1 MGPLRSGVNRRSL
14 AAVLVIGTFVVASIA
29 AQPALG
35 GKKKTG
41 VYKPPYKNGPQGGDE
56 FNHVERDP
64 KTGEMSI
71 LRFFPGISP
80 VVGCEPEPSGGWSM
94 FRVSHR
100 VRKPVK
106 AVAANFTGMLDPYA
120 WLTVGARTA
129 KGNWLGV
136 KKLQGPFQGSG
147 KVTAKLFRRP
157 SRGDRIW
164 IEFGLQLGDACP
176 QVGGA
181 QAEFSSV
188 RALTRLPKKK
198 G

>member
-1 MGPLRSGVNRRSL
+1 MVSLRSGMRGRSL
-14 AAVLVIGTFVVASIA
+14 AAVVLAGTCLVASIA

-35 GKKKTG
+35 GKKKPG
-41 VYKPPYKNGPQGGDE
+41 LYKPPYKNGPQGGDQW
-56 FNHVERDP
+56 NHVERDRES
-64 KTGEMSI
+64 GEMSI
-71 LRFFPGISP
+71 LRVFPGFSP

-106 AVAANFTGMLDPYA
+106 AVSANFSAMLDPYA

-129 KGNWLGV
+129 KGKWLGV
-136 KKLQGPFQGSG
+136 RKLQGPFEGDRRL
-147 KVTAKLFRRP
+147 TAKLFRRP

-181 QAEFSSV
+181 HAEFTSV
-188 RALTRLPKKK
+188 QARTRLGKKK